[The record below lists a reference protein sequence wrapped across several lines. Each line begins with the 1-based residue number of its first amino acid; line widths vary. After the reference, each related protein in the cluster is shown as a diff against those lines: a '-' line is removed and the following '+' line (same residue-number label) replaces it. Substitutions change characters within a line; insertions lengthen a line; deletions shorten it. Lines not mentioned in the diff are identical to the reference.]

1 MHDLV
6 NQKKRIFLSGVFACF
21 LTCLICILIATS
33 GCETRPS
40 REYGVFLGINGE
52 ETDRLKD
59 YSLAVIEPSEFE
71 AVQIREF
78 HEAGKTIYGYINIG
92 AVEEY
97 RPYYERFKSLNF
109 YCHLY
114 LQ

>member
-71 AVQIREF
+71 TENEF
-78 HEAGKTIYGYINIG
+78 SFSPRWLQGGKMD
-92 AVEEY
+92 
-97 RPYYERFKSLNF
+97 F
-109 YCHLY
+109 YACRMSRKGLK
-114 LQ
+114 

>member
-78 HEAGKTIYGYINIG
+78 LLQTEAVSADLHGGLASERADNQIL
-92 AVEEY
+92 AVVAVD
-97 RPYYERFKSLNF
+97 RKSVV
-109 YCHLY
+109 
-114 LQ
+114 